1 MPTQKDIA
9 KLEIDERTQTE
20 QKAGFMIVNEIAE
33 IQTLDGTWQVMVDG
47 GNYVAINVPGVWDN
61 QGIYGTGP
69 VIYRRTFTIPAE
81 WEQVYVYFGAVSYF
95 VSVRVNDRH
104 IGAHEGLWTAFDF
117 DITDEV
123 YRDKE
128 NVLELEII
136 KPGLQNDIYSY
147 RETLVGF
154 IPYVS
159 MTFGGPWQSIT
170 LVGVAKKAPMVESL
184 HILPQI
190 NGDVS
195 ISLSIAGLQD
205 DITAEWC
212 IFDPDGDQVTRRT
225 APLDETSIV
234 ETLRVSDARSWSPE
248 SPECYILR
256 LRLRYE
262 DETVFEAHR
271 PFGFRRL
278 HANNT
283 TLLLNDTPL
292 NLRGVLSWGW
302 NPDTLAPVF
311 SDDDIRDEFRR
322 VRAMG
327 FNCVKLCLFVPEPRY
342 FEIADEEGMLLWLEL
357 PLWLPHLTPHLRE
370 QARIEYAEIMAQVQH
385 HPSLVLYSLG
395 CELGDDM
402 DDFALLQ
409 DLDRIVRGT
418 TSGALICDNSGS
430 GEAFGGVSL
439 ENVDYYDY
447 HFYSDLHYFNPLV
460 DHFDRDWRTPR
471 PWVFG
476 EFCDS
481 DDFRDIERIG
491 HPEWFNL
498 LGVEG
503 SLQRWA
509 YREQAT
515 RMAAL
520 DLAFTNTQIVE
531 IARQESFLTRKFVL
545 EQVRLRR
552 FIGGYVIT
560 GLRDTPVT
568 TSGIFDDF
576 NQPKFQPEA
585 FRQFNADTVLLLEQG
600 RTRRWING
608 GDRPAPFDLFNH
620 CGGMMLDLRLIVAHT
635 QESAFGMRLSW
646 RITSSTG
653 DTIASE
659 THDVTVSAHA
669 PQEVAGIQ
677 HHLPQIDH
685 PETWTITAELAGI
698 TSNQWQIYVYS
709 DPAMPDDVMTDDTSG
724 LLPGSVFDPARTD
737 SILLTR
743 RLSTQ
748 VESFAHQGGKVILWQ
763 ERKGG
768 LPTVDLPFWRE
779 SIKLLYDHPVLE
791 RFPHDGYAGMQFYH
805 LATDYAFAGDYPAN
819 FSATPVIQRLDA
831 RLFTLTDYLVDLRL
845 GNGRILAT
853 TLNLAGGSGD
863 QVIGLHHNL
872 AGRWLLAEMAT
883 GG

>member
-1 MPTQKDIA
+1 
-9 KLEIDERTQTE
+9 
-20 QKAGFMIVNEIAE
+20 MIVNEISE
-33 IQTLDGTWQVMVDG
+33 TQSLDGDWQVTAEGETHTV
-47 GNYVAINVPGVWDN
+47 NVPGVWDN
-61 QGIYGTGP
+61 QDIHGTGP
-69 VIYRRTFTIPAE
+69 VIYRRTFTIPAK
-81 WEQVYVYFGAVSYF
+81 WRQVHLYFGAVSYF
-95 VSVRVNDRH
+95 VSVRVNEKP
-104 IGAHEGLWTAFDF
+104 IGVHEGLWAAFAF
-117 DITDEV
+117 DITDAI
-123 YRDKE
+123 YRDRD
-128 NVLELEII
+128 NVIELEII
-136 KPGLQNDIYSY
+136 KPGSQDDTYSY

-159 MTFGGPWQSIT
+159 MTFGGPWQSIILT
-170 LVGVAKKAPMVESL
+170 GTTRKAPVVESL
-184 HILPQI
+184 RIMPQM
-190 NGDVS
+190 NGEVS
-195 ISLSIAGLQD
+195 VSLSIADLQD

-212 IFDPDGDQVTRRT
+212 IFDPDEDQITRRT
-225 APLDETSIV
+225 APLDKTPIA
-234 ETLRVSDARSWSPE
+234 ETLHVSDAKSWSPE
-248 SPECYILR
+248 SPECYVLR
-256 LRLRYE
+256 LRLLYE
-262 DETVFEAHR
+262 GEIVFESHR
-271 PFGFRRL
+271 RFGFRRL
-278 HANNT
+278 HANST
-283 TLLLNDTPL
+283 KLLLNDTPL

-302 NPDTLAPVF
+302 NSETLAPVF
-311 SDDDIRDEFRR
+311 SDDEIRDEFRR
-322 VRAMG
+322 VREMG

-370 QARIEYAEIMAQVQH
+370 QARIEYAEIMAQVH
-385 HPSLVLYSLG
+385 YHPSLVLYSLG
-395 CELGDDM
+395 CELDDAM
-402 DDFALLQ
+402 DDLLLLQ
-409 DLDRIVRGT
+409 DLERIVRRT

-430 GEAFGGVSL
+430 SEAFGGVSL
-439 ENVDYYDY
+439 ESADYYDY

-471 PWVFG
+471 PWIFG

-491 HPEWFNL
+491 HPEWLDL

-503 SLQRWA
+503 TLERWA
-509 YREQAT
+509 YSEQAT

-520 DLAFTNTQIVE
+520 DLAFTNAQIVE
-531 IARQESFLTRKFVL
+531 IARRESFLTRKFVL

-585 FRQFNADTVLLLEQG
+585 FRQFNADTVLLLGQG

-620 CGGMMLDLRLIVAHT
+620 RGGALLDLRLIVA
-635 QESAFGMRLSW
+635 QGSAFGARWSW

-653 DTIASE
+653 DTIASN
-659 THDVTVSAHA
+659 TGDVAVTANA
-669 PQEVAGIQ
+669 PQEVARIQ

-698 TSNQWQIYVYS
+698 TNNHWQIYVYP
-709 DPAMPDDVMTDDTSG
+709 DPDIPDDIMTDDTSG
-724 LLPGSVFDPARTD
+724 LLPGSPFDPARTG

-748 VESFAHQGGKVILWQ
+748 VETFAHQGGKVILWQ

-768 LPTVDLPFWRE
+768 LTTVDLPFWRE

-791 RFPHDGYAGMQFYH
+791 RFPHDGYVAMQFYH

-819 FSATPVIQRLDA
+819 FSVTPVIQRLDA
-831 RLFTLTDYLVDLRL
+831 RLFTLTDYLVDLRV
-845 GNGRILAT
+845 GDGRILAT

-863 QVIGLHHNL
+863 QVIDLYHNL
-872 AGRWLLAEMAT
+872 AGGWLLAEMIRVRS
-883 GG
+883 